1 MSARHA
7 LIVSETVGDRFAVV
21 SRTSGGQRTAA
32 ADLLRRHRGPGSI
45 DARGKVCLAPDGTRI
60 AFALASAEDEDY
72 DTAVVVEVEGRIQ
85 SCLLA
90 RHDHVDGLLVAI
102 NVADLSAGARLSV
115 MPASDAGAAPP
126 PAAAMDDGWCPR
138 CGDVRLSDDPV
149 FDATEPLTGR
159 RICTPCSKVLD
170 RRKFGGAI

>member
-1 MSARHA
+1 
-7 LIVSETVGDRFAVV
+7 V
-21 SRTSGGQRTAA
+21 
-32 ADLLRRHRGPGSI
+32 
-45 DARGKVCLAPDGTRI
+45 
-60 AFALASAEDEDY
+60 
-72 DTAVVVEVEGRIQ
+72 Q

-115 MPASDAGAAPP
+115 MPATDAEISQP
-126 PAAAMDDGWCPR
+126 PAVATDDGWCPR
-138 CGDVRLSDDPV
+138 CRDVRLSDDPV

-170 RRKFGGAI
+170 LRKFKGAL